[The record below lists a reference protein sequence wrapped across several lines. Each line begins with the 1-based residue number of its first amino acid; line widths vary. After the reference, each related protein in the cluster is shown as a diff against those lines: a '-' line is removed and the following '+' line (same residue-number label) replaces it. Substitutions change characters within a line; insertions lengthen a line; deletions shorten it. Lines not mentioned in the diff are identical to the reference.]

1 VLLDDNPSDGGAV
14 HARYAELSDSVR
26 ASLNAT
32 VEALA
37 DALASGATTDGLAVE
52 RSLMAAFGELGRTVV
67 REMLE
72 RLDPKGEDVSVDGTR
87 YWQAVRATGRY
98 MTLFG
103 PVAVE
108 RGVYRAVR
116 NGPTVCPME
125 LRARIV
131 EGFWTPQAA
140 KVSALC
146 VSDMTPYRAE
156 GLFRELGIMD
166 PSRSSLDR
174 LPKALHARWEKNRE
188 AYEQR
193 LRADDEIPA
202 EAVTVAVSLDGVMV
216 PMRGSTKA
224 EKKAEMRRQGRA
236 DKGPAGFREVAC
248 GAISFYDAAG
258 ERLTTRRM
266 ARMPEA
272 KQATLKEQLR
282 RELEHVMGCRPD
294 LTVVHVADGA
304 ANNWDYFDT
313 LPSDHQVVD
322 FYHAAEHLKR
332 ALDVCMG
339 PSSVANQAKFQQ
351 LRRTLRD
358 RPRGVHRLLRAL
370 KKLTPHRRGDHRDYR
385 TGINYFTRH
394 RARMRY
400 ADLQARH
407 LPIGSGVIEGTCKS
421 LASDRLKRAGMRW
434 DTRGGQAVLNLR
446 AWTQSDRFQAAWR
459 ILSEIYTAE
468 VLPIPTAA

>member
-1 VLLDDNPSDGGAV
+1 V

-26 ASLNAT
+26 AALSSA
-32 VEALA
+32 VEVVA
-37 DALASGATTDGLAVE
+37 DALARGAAADVPSIE
-52 RSLMAAFGELGRTVV
+52 QSLMAAFGELGRTVV
-67 REMLE
+67 REVLDH
-72 RLDPKGEDVSVDGTR
+72 LDPKGDDVRVRGAR

-103 PVAVE
+103 PVTVE

-125 LRARIV
+125 LRAGIV

-140 KVSALC
+140 KISALC

-156 GLFRELGIMD
+156 AMFRELGIMA

-174 LPKALHARWEKNRE
+174 LPKALNARWEDNRE
-188 AYEQR
+188 ACEKR
-193 LRADDEIPA
+193 LRADDDIPA

-236 DKGPAGFREVAC
+236 DKGPAGYREVAC
-248 GAISFYDAAG
+248 GAVSFYDRAG
-258 ERLTTRRM
+258 VRLVTRRLG
-266 ARMPEA
+266 RMPEA

-282 RELEHVMGCRPD
+282 QELDHVMTSRPD
-294 LTVVHVADGA
+294 LIVVHVADGA

-322 FYHAAEHLKR
+322 FYHAAGHLKR

-358 RPRGVHRLLRAL
+358 SPRGVHRVLRAL
-370 KKLTPHRRGDHRDYR
+370 KKIKPHRRGDHRDYR
-385 TGINYFTRH
+385 TGVNYFTRH
-394 RARMRY
+394 HARMRY
-400 ADLQARH
+400 ADLQAH
-407 LPIGSGVIEGTCKS
+407 NLPIGSGVIEGTCKS

-434 DTRGGQAVLNLR
+434 DTPGGQAVLNLR

-459 ILSEIYTAE
+459 IISEIYTAE